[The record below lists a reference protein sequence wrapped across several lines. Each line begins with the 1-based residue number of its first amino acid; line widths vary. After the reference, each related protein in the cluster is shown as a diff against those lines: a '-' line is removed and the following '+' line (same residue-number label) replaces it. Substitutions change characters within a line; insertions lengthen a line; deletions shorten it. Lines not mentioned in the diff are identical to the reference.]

1 MNLTIFAKEENKNI
15 QIYKDQKGKIPFAR
29 FPWWSSNKPKK
40 NQKRITLNTFTYDLE
55 WI

>member
-1 MNLTIFAKEENKNI
+1 MNLTVFAKEENNDI

-29 FPWWSSNKPKK
+29 FPYYYSNKPKK
-40 NQKRITLNTFTYDLE
+40 NQKKITLNCFTYDLE